1 MPFGITDDYR
11 VSFVDKTVSLQLGFQ
26 LYFNI
31 SGILH
36 PFDYK

>member
-1 MPFGITDDYR
+1 MPFGITDGYR
-11 VSFVDKTVSLQLGFQ
+11 VSFVAIIVSRQLGFQ